1 MLLELQ
7 LRQLGAQHLHGVVTV
22 LELAALRLAE
32 HHDARGQVGQA
43 DGGGGLVDVLAAG
56 AAGAA
61 GLHLDVL
68 RPDLDLAVVVQLGHD
83 LHGGEAGLPPGV
95 GVEGRYTDQSV
106 HAVLALEITVG
117 VVALDEDGGGLD
129 ACLVACLVVHQ
140 LIGVA
145 VALSPAGVHAVEHL
159 GPVLGLGAACTGVE
173 GENGVIGV
181 VFTGQQRCQTPLAD
195 FLFQVLVPAGD
206 FRQQGG
212 VVLLLGHFAQGHGV
226 LPLGHQPVI
235 LLDAVLQT
243 LDLLGHLLAVL
254 DVVPEALLLRLG
266 LEILQLLAI
275 LGDAQGLLQLPQ
287 SGLQGLELLFVLV
300 VFNDCHRWSSPY
312 RKNSLAYPL

>member
-1 MLLELQ
+1 M
-7 LRQLGAQHLHGVVTV
+7 
-22 LELAALRLAE
+22 
-32 HHDARGQVGQA
+32 
-43 DGGGGLVDVLAAG
+43 
-56 AAGAA
+56 
-61 GLHLDVL
+61 
-68 RPDLDLAVVVQLGHD
+68 
-83 LHGGEAGLPPGV
+83 
-95 GVEGRYTDQSV
+95 
-106 HAVLALEITVG
+106 
-117 VVALDEDGGGLD
+117 
-129 ACLVACLVVHQ
+129 
-140 LIGVA
+140 
-145 VALSPAGVHAVEHL
+145 ALSPAGVHAVEHL

-254 DVVPEALLLRLG
+254 DVVPEALLLRFG

-312 RKNSLAYPL
+312 RKIP